1 MELSCEHRFPS
12 RNSVDV
18 LAIGSFPSRCS
29 LSHSLCNRS
38 IAAIVPI
45 DLILLI
51 LWLAFRD
58 FNLSNWMF
66 LWSIRP
72 WRQWSH
78 FVFPQVAV
86 GRRSVKVMMK
96 TRSWRRRRWRRRL
109 PKWQVLPTPTQAHH
123 AWSPTVTAMDLSI
136 SSQTSKYQ
144 CCHDGRISY
153 FSFRSSS
160 RPQAEHL
167 VHYMRAS
174 LLPIFRSRGIAAEGQ
189 EH

>member
-1 MELSCEHRFPS
+1 MGLSCENRFPS

-18 LAIGSFPSRCS
+18 FAIRSFLSRCG
-29 LSHSLCNRS
+29 LSHSLCIRS

-58 FNLSNWMF
+58 SNLSNWMF

-72 WRQWSH
+72 WRQWPH

-96 TRSWRRRRWRRRL
+96 TRSWRMRRWRRRL
-109 PKWQVLPTPTQAHH
+109 PKWQVLPTPTQTHH
-123 AWSPTVTAMDLSI
+123 AWSPTATAMDLST

-144 CCHDGRISY
+144 CCHDGN
-153 FSFRSSS
+153 F
-160 RPQAEHL
+160 
-167 VHYMRAS
+167 
-174 LLPIFRSRGIAAEGQ
+174 LLQLSQ
-189 EH
+189 